1 MYVSRHKNKFIKSAQ
16 TPQRRRPP
24 VIDFQNEIVEMF
36 VRREGEEEGVENGR
50 GRRFIKWAFDKRL
63 RANQTAAIM
72 RKLRQNINQTFY
84 IRHSYSYVLVNN
96 ETGLR
101 MVFYKQQK
109 GSPWINNFAE
119 AERWVN
125 EQENKR
131 LNIDNI
137 ERPNTKWTFI
147 KFSNIEVKVVL
158 DNQPMLG
165 TGPLPDWLR
174 NLAHGRKMISLDT
187 YGDNLCVWRCIAV
200 YRGSRP
206 DRCTQSARQLARGF
220 FKSDNVP
227 RTCLGELD
235 KVEQYLNKEKQL
247 REWMGIRVYE
257 PERQENGE
265 IYWRL
270 IRNPSDKL
278 KNIMTIGIHEDH
290 AFLIKDIA
298 KLAKIYVCNDCQN
311 RFTKACN
318 LQRHAET
325 CSQGETEIK
334 CPEQKVKKPLTKYE
348 EAFSNNGKTSPQ
360 CLEWLEKEEKRL
372 GLHIHHALCGHGGE
386 RCLLGSPV
394 DGFEPSSRTV
404 YEFHGCFFHGC
415 PRCIKTKRDE
425 TKMIG
430 KTPNQL
436 YHATRTK
443 TAALRRAGFK
453 VVEKWGCEY
462 HYEGTP
468 LPAKK
473 NEQYPH
479 FIFYDFEAL
488 HDKSQAG
495 QPTSRLTYEAVHVP
509 ISVSIGDTKERK
521 PTFIVDRD
529 PKQLVARFMEEIAR
543 RGDAIRDEV
552 KAKHMPPTGELG
564 LSNRAHARMLEWC
577 TQVPV
582 VGFNS
587 GRYDLNLIKE
597 YFVEELAEL
606 GNVHVGKKANTTMFI
621 KTPASIF
628 LDIINYLGPGTSYDS
643 WIKAYGASAQK
654 AWLPYE
660 WLDSPDK
667 LDFPGLPD
675 YIHWYSK
682 LKGEYVLKLS
692 EYIKCRKLFCEKG
705 MRTFRDWLE
714 YYNNLDVGPGLEALE
729 KMRSFY
735 FNKGIDIL
743 KDAVSLPGVSL
754 HYLLRGA
761 LERGE
766 EFWSPSSEAYNL
778 LKKGMVGGPSIVF
791 KRYHEAGV
799 TKIRP
804 HRVKKPKTCA
814 KIIGYDTNALYLSAM
829 ARDMPGGKGEVVVYD
844 NPQEGVERVRN
855 PDWFGFAEVDIQIPK
870 ILWGKFEEMPP
881 FFYNKQISEKAVPSH
896 MKAYRER
903 TGRTQSKSQKLV
915 GALSAEKMLVYAPLL
930 RWYLDHGAELLAVYR
945 TIDYKKASMQWFVDE
960 VTEARRAG
968 DADKSKTLLADVFK
982 LLGNSCYGK
991 MIENVASHNSTRYTK
1006 DEKLVDRILRSA
1018 YFEDLNEIGA
1028 AYELT
1033 SRKRS
1038 VTINRPYQIGIAVYQ
1053 LAKLRMLEFR

>member
-1 MYVSRHKNKFIKSAQ
+1 MYVSRHKNKLIKSAQ

-24 VIDFQNEIVEMF
+24 VIDFQNEIVEMY
-36 VRREGEEEGVENGR
+36 VRREGEEEGRENGR
-50 GRRFIKWAFDKRL
+50 GRRFIKWAFTKRL

-72 RKLRQNINQTFY
+72 RKLRQNINQSFY
-84 IRHSYSYVLVNN
+84 IRNNYAYVLVNN

-119 AERWVN
+119 AKRWVN

-174 NLAHGRKMISLDT
+174 NFAHGREMISLDT

-200 YRGSRP
+200 YQGARP
-206 DRCTQSARQLARGF
+206 DRCTQLARQLARGF
-220 FKSDNVP
+220 FNTDNVP
-227 RTCLGELD
+227 RTCLDELD

-265 IYWRL
+265 IHWHLR
-270 IRNPSDKL
+270 RNPSDKL
-278 KNIMTIGIHEDH
+278 KKIMTIGIHEGH

-298 KLAKIYVCNDCQN
+298 KLAKIYVCNDCQS
-311 RFTKACN
+311 RFTKVSH
-318 LQRHAET
+318 LQRHAKT
-325 CSQGETEIK
+325 CNQGETEIK

-348 EAFSNNGKTSPQ
+348 EAFNSFTKTSPQ
-360 CLEWLEKEEKRL
+360 CHEWLEKEEKRL
-372 GLHIHHALCGHGGE
+372 GFHIHHAACGQGGE
-386 RCLLGSPV
+386 RCLVGSPF
-394 DGFEPSSRTV
+394 DSYEPSWRTV

-415 PRCIKTKRDE
+415 PRCVKTKRDE
-425 TKMIG
+425 PTIIG

-436 YHATRTK
+436 YHA
-443 TAALRRAGFK
+443 ALRRAGFN

-495 QPTSRLTYEAVHVP
+495 LPTSRLAYEAVHVP
-509 ISVSIGDTKERK
+509 ISVSIGDTKERE
-521 PTFIVDRD
+521 PTFIVDGD
-529 PKQLVARFMEEIAR
+529 PKQLVVRFVEEIVR
-543 RGDAIRDEV
+543 RGYSIREEV
-552 KAKHMPPTGELG
+552 KTTHMPPTGEIG
-564 LSNRAHARMLEWC
+564 LTNKAHARMLEWC
-577 TQVPV
+577 AQVPV

-597 YFVEELAEL
+597 HFVEELADL

-621 KTPASIF
+621 KTPTLLF

-667 LDFPGLPD
+667 LDHPGLPD

-682 LKGEYVLKLS
+682 LKGENVLKLS
-692 EYIKCRKLFCEKG
+692 EFIGCRKLFREKG
-705 MRTFRDWLE
+705 MQTFRDWLE
-714 YYNNLDVGPGLEALE
+714 YYNNLDVAPGLEALE
-729 KMRSFY
+729 KMRGFY
-735 FNKGIDIL
+735 FSKGIDIL
-743 KDAVSLPGVSL
+743 KDAVSLPDVSL

-766 EFWSPSSEAYNL
+766 EFWSPSSKAYDL

-791 KRYHEAGV
+791 KRHHEAGK

-804 HRVKKPKTCA
+804 HRYENAKLCKK
-814 KIIGYDTNALYLSAM
+814 IVGYDANALYLSTM
-829 ARDMPGGKGEVVVYD
+829 ARDMPGGRGVVQEFVY
-844 NPQEGVERVRN
+844 PQEGLNHISN
-855 PDWFGFAEVDIQIPK
+855 PAWFGFSEVDIQIPK
-870 ILWGKFEEMPP
+870 NLWAKFEEMPP
-881 FFYNKQISEKAVPSH
+881 FFYNKQIPEQAVPLH
-896 MKAYRER
+896 MKAYRDR

-930 RWYLDHGAELLAVYR
+930 RWYVKHGAQITCVWR
-945 TIDYKKASMQWFVDE
+945 TIDYASTKSLTWFVDE
-960 VTEARRAG
+960 VTEARPRRRRGQDQSFA
-968 DADKSKTLLADVFK
+968 
-982 LLGNSCYGK
+982 
-991 MIENVASHNSTRYTK
+991 R
-1006 DEKLVDRILRSA
+1006 
-1018 YFEDLNEIGA
+1018 
-1028 AYELT
+1028 
-1033 SRKRS
+1033 
-1038 VTINRPYQIGIAVYQ
+1038 
-1053 LAKLRMLEFR
+1053 